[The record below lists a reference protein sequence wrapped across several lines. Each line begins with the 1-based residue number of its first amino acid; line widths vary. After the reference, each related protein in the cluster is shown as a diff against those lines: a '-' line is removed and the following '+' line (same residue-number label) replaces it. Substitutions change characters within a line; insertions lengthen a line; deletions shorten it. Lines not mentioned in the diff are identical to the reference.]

1 MCAKQLKYIL
11 KVLGIIFGYI
21 PLLFSAFL
29 SRIYRARFSR
39 VGKNVSFD
47 PFGVYSYEN
56 INIGSSVN
64 LGYRPVL
71 IAGKS
76 KIVIGNHVMF
86 GPQVTIRGGNHRI
99 DLLGRYMD
107 MIKNNEK
114 RPEDDPGVVIEDD
127 VWIGTRAIILAGV
140 TIGRGAVVAAGS
152 VVTKSVPAY
161 AIVGG
166 NPAKI
171 IRMRWSPSEIV
182 EHEHLINERGV

>member
-1 MCAKQLKYIL
+1 MA
-11 KVLGIIFGYI
+11 
-21 PLLFSAFL
+21 LLFSVFL
-29 SRIYRARFSR
+29 SRIYLTRFAR
-39 VGKNVSFD
+39 VGRKISFD

-56 INIGSSVN
+56 IYLGSSVN

-76 KIVIGNHVMF
+76 KIIVGNHVMF

-107 MIKNNEK
+107 MVKNDEK
-114 RPEDDPGVVIEDD
+114 RLEDDPGVIINDD

-140 TIGRGAVVAAGS
+140 TIGRGAVVGAGA
-152 VVTKSVPAY
+152 VVTKSVPPY
-161 AIVGG
+161 AVVGG

-171 IRMRWSPSEIV
+171 IRMRWSQSEIL
-182 EHEHLINERGV
+182 EHERLIAERGI

>member
-1 MCAKQLKYIL
+1 MKSALKF
-11 KVLGIIFGYI
+11 FGRVVAFFG
-21 PLLFSAFL
+21 LLSSYFI
-29 SRIYRARFSR
+29 SRIYRSRFCR
-39 VGKNVSFD
+39 VGDNFSFD

-56 INIGSSVN
+56 ICVGNNVN

-76 KIVIGNHVMF
+76 KITIGSHVMF

-107 MIKNNEK
+107 TVKNDEK

-140 TIGRGAVVAAGS
+140 TIGRGSVVAAGA
-152 VVTKSVPAY
+152 VVTKSVPPY

-166 NPAKI
+166 NPAKV
-171 IRMRWSPSEIV
+171 IRMRWSPTEIIQ
-182 EHEHLINERGV
+182 HEQIIAERGD